1 MPPKIFWVI
10 SPLLLHALYLLW
22 QFWRGK
28 PITRFGLNLQL
39 SLMLMLYLFV
49 TAGLGIFWVA
59 NQQLPVFDIHY
70 LFGYATLFL
79 LGLHLYFNL
88 PLVWRYWRKPRTT
101 NTASVTLPAIK
112 LRLPLLLLFFACLLI
127 YWLTLPQKTP
137 SSTQW
142 LNQKESDAQQFVQRF
157 HEFSSS
163 SRSNVFARAAS
174 IDWGKPVAE
183 FKDYPHLPKVALRK
197 STSSTYSLH
206 AALRGNAVRSKQLSR
221 AELGQILFLANGITA
236 KRNGYSLRAAPSSGA
251 LFPAE
256 VYVAVRQVDGVAA
269 GLYHYDPRQEELSRL
284 SENPQLAGA
293 PQAATA
299 EVVVIVSAMMRRT
312 GVKYGDRAY
321 RYASADIG
329 HLLENL
335 RLAGHSLGMQS
346 QAMAQF
352 DETSVAQSLG
362 LDATQENVLAML
374 ELRQSE
380 IQRPPATAFT
390 PATSGESSASLGVSG
405 LIHQATSLRLST
417 PRQTTGQIIALQA
430 TAQANMPVFQV
441 IQQRRSQRRFSEQ
454 AIPLAS
460 LAAILQ
466 DMAQTPVLSDAIG
479 INLVV
484 NRVNG
489 LAAGV
494 YRYLPQQGLL
504 LVREGEFAKQA
515 QEAALQQDVIGDA
528 AVVLVLSVRREAMFA
543 QGARGY
549 RHAFLEAGMLG
560 ERWLLSAVAR
570 NLAACPVG
578 AFYDDE
584 AASLISVNPAQEWV
598 LHFAALGILAK

>member
-22 QFWRGK
+22 QLWRGK

-39 SLMLMLYLFV
+39 SLLLMLYLFV

-79 LGLHLYFNL
+79 LSLHLYFNL
-88 PLVWRYWRKPRTT
+88 PLVWRYWRKPRAT
-101 NTASVTLPAIK
+101 NTASVTLPTSK
-112 LRLPLLLLFFACLLI
+112 LRLPLLVLFVACLLI

-137 SSTQW
+137 SSAQW

-157 HEFSSS
+157 HEYSSS
-163 SRSNVFARAAS
+163 SRSNVFARATS

-183 FKDYPHLPKVALRK
+183 FKDYPHLPKIALRK
-197 STSSTYSLH
+197 STTSTYSLH
-206 AALRGNAVRSKQLSR
+206 AALRGNAVRSKPLNR
-221 AELGQILFLANGITA
+221 AELGQILYLANGITA

-256 VYVAVRQVDGVAA
+256 VYVAVRQVEGLAP
-269 GLYHYDPRQEELSRL
+269 GLYHYDPKQEELSLL
-284 SENPQLAGA
+284 SNNPQLAGA
-293 PQAATA
+293 AQAATTD
-299 EVVVIVSAMMRRT
+299 VVVIVSAMMRRT

-380 IQRPPATAFT
+380 IQGTPSLTFM
-390 PATSGESSASLGVSG
+390 PATSGASSAPLGVSG
-405 LIHQATSLRLST
+405 LIHQATSLRLPT
-417 PRQTTGQIIALQA
+417 PRKAAQQIIALPA
-430 TAQANMPVFQV
+430 TAQANMPVFEV

-466 DMAQTPVLSDAIG
+466 DMAQTSVLSEAIG

-484 NRVNG
+484 NRVSG
-489 LAAGV
+489 LAAGI
-494 YRYLPQQGLL
+494 YRYLPQHGLL
-504 LVREGEFAKQA
+504 LVREGEFASLA
-515 QEAALQQDVIGDA
+515 QDAALQQDVIGDA
-528 AVVLVLSVRREAMFA
+528 AVVLVLSVNREAMFA

-570 NLAACPVG
+570 DLAACPVG

-584 AASLISVNPAQEWV
+584 AASLISVDPAKEWV